1 MSINEPATE
10 EIKEPVKELSYRESE
25 EASYVPGAD
34 PFNDPSLV
42 FDPNFA
48 DDKQYDPKE
57 KKAEDEVAQQYIS
70 RTKTASGFNRDAATV
85 SDEDDIETSTNR
97 IVVAQ

>member
-1 MSINEPATE
+1 MESIEA
-10 EIKEPVKELSYRESE
+10 LSHRESE
-25 EASYVPGAD
+25 QASYVPGPD
-34 PFNDPSLV
+34 PLNEQSLE

-48 DDKQYDPKE
+48 DDKQYDPLE
-57 KKAEDEVAQQYIS
+57 KKADDEVAQQYIS